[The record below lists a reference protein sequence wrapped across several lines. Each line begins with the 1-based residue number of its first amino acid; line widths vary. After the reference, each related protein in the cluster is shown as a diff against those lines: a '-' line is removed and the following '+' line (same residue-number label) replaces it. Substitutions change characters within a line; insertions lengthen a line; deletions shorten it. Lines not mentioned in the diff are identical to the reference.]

1 LTTVDETDAAAAAAA
16 AAASSARRAVDGTY
30 IFQSAA
36 AAAIVDMKR
45 CGSAILVRPQPK
57 AGLCS
62 ACVSY
67 VFISL

>member
-1 LTTVDETDAAAAAAA
+1 MTTVDETDAAAAAAAA

-36 AAAIVDMKR
+36 AAAI
-45 CGSAILVRPQPK
+45 GSAILVRPQPK